1 MEKLIIDKDGNS
13 FYPGL
18 HTSEAILYLG
28 GFLCFDVGINVDFF
42 KKWLIDPSRLESG
55 GDYSHVEKKD
65 NKILIAFDYDWF
77 HETPDAPVFELT
89 LTQMNYILDRWKE
102 ALEKKPNKI
111 IITKDDNGEI
121 KVEFED

>member
-1 MEKLIIDKDGNS
+1 MEKLTIKKVGHSYSSTESSTD
-13 FYPGL
+13 
-18 HTSEAILYLG
+18 AIGYLG
-28 GFLCFDVGINVDFF
+28 GFLCYDIGRNVDFF
-42 KKWLIDPSRLESG
+42 KKWLTDPSRLESG
-55 GDYSHVEKKD
+55 GDYSHVEKQD